1 MATGNN
7 LRVPPSSLK
16 DQEKLNRYQKNGRKP
31 ILKGTGFT
39 EKALWDWL
47 MLVGVLAIPI
57 AMAFATFMVSHQQT
71 LSSQVA
77 SERQHQTDLQIAAEQ
92 RRESTLRACIDDMK
106 DLLLNKGLRTSKP
119 EEEVRAVARVEVLSA
134 LRQLDGERKGL
145 LMRFL
150 SEAGLI
156 ISIDNKNDV
165 IIDLSSAEL
174 SGADLKGVDLS
185 GAHLNG
191 AELSGA
197 ELNGAHLG
205 RVDLIGAELNG
216 AHLNGAD
223 LIGAHLF
230 GAHLN
235 GAHLNDADLSDADLM
250 NTDLTRADLTR
261 ADLSGADL
269 RLADL
274 TGVDLRFADLSKA
287 SITQVQLDQALSL
300 QGATLPD
307 GSKHP

>member
-57 AMAFATFMVSHQQT
+57 AVAFATFMVSHQQT

-165 IIDLSSAEL
+165 IIDLSS
-174 SGADLKGVDLS
+174 
-185 GAHLNG
+185 